1 MVLPLSSALL
11 FGAFIHSIRGQT
23 TTAPPASTPTV
34 GPTPLPLTQYTFT
47 YPNLVRRRCLPH
59 VVGLTL
65 SFLAA
70 AASLPFQFW
79 TWTSDWLQYLQLDHG
94 TSSLTNEQSVMGVDV
109 RISLQEGPESLC
121 QTLLF
126 NSITGPYCSV
136 VTVWHIK
143 LMISLRG
150 RFLFMGCS
158 KT

>member
-1 MVLPLSSALL
+1 MIGALGIHYTSVNHHWGPTPATPIGRLSVFLVLSHIPLIWVMVLLLSSALL

-47 YPNLVRRRCLPH
+47 YPNLVRRRCLLH
-59 VVGLTL
+59 VVVLTL

-109 RISLQEGPESLC
+109 
-121 QTLLF
+121 
-126 NSITGPYCSV
+126 
-136 VTVWHIK
+136 HIY
-143 LMISLRG
+143 L
-150 RFLFMGCS
+150 
-158 KT
+158 